1 MFTFDVNKFKINTNK
16 PIVEPLSV
24 NTPISDFKKNN
35 KITICFIGKHVHSLI
50 DKTVT
55 DNVVA
60 NDFDIINLKN
70 DTTIYDIIKSHNP
83 HVFVTFGSWTEYKT
97 LCNVPYDLRKRWIN
111 IKDNIDDKKLIEE
124 ILNCY
129 TTNILDVKSDYP
141 LISVFTCAYNTKEK
155 ITRPFAS
162 LQNQT
167 YKNWEWIIVD
177 DSDDNTTYELLN
189 AISKLD
195 HRVKVFKPN
204 QHNGS
209 IGQLKKWAAGLSNGE
224 ILVELDHDDELTN
237 KALDYINKS
246 FKKYEDVGFVY
257 SNFSEIY
264 EEDNKP
270 VIYQQNWGLG
280 YGSVYKENYKNIDYQ
295 VCVSPKLNCVTIRH
309 IACTPNHVRAWR
321 KKIYDMVGGHNPN
334 MFICDDYELLLK
346 IFMVTKIA
354 HLNRFCY
361 IQYRCADRLNT
372 GMTRQKETH
381 RQFDMLLSAYDNEI
395 NRRLIELN
403 IKDLAFNTGLKKDNL
418 QTICKNQIKD
428 CSIEINDL

>member
-16 PIVEPLSV
+16 PIIESV
-24 NTPISDFKKNN
+24 PNTNTVCEFKKNN
-35 KITICFIGKHVHSLI
+35 KITVCFIGKQINNLI
-50 DKTVT
+50 DKSVT
-55 DNVVA
+55 DNITA
-60 NDFDIINLKN
+60 NDFAIVNLKN
-70 DTTIYDIIKSHNP
+70 DDKLYDTIKSHNP
-83 HVFVTFGSWTEYKT
+83 HVFVTFGTWTEYKT

-111 IKDNIDDKKLIEE
+111 IKDDIDEKKLVEE

-155 ITRPFAS
+155 ILRPFAS

-167 YKNWEWIIVD
+167 YKNWEWIVVD

-189 AISKLD
+189 TISKLD
-195 HRVKVFKPN
+195 HRVKIFRSN

-246 FKKYEDVGFVY
+246 FKKHEDVGFLY

-270 VIYQQNWGLG
+270 VLYQQNWGLG
-280 YGSVYKENYKNIDYQ
+280 YGSIYKENYKNIEHQ
-295 VCVSPKLNCVTIRH
+295 VCVAPKLNCVTLRH

-321 KKIYDMVGGHNPN
+321 KHIYNTVGGHNPN

-346 IFMVTKIA
+346 TFMVTKIA

-361 IQYRCADRLNT
+361 IQYRCADRSNI
-372 GMTRQKETH
+372 GMIRQKETH
-381 RQFDMLLSAYDNEI
+381 RQFDLLLSAYDSEI
-395 NRRLIELN
+395 NRRFIELG
-403 IKDLAFNTGLKKDNL
+403 IKDVVYGTNLKKDNL
-418 QTICKNQIKD
+418 QSIPKSQTID
-428 CSIEINDL
+428 CTIQINDL